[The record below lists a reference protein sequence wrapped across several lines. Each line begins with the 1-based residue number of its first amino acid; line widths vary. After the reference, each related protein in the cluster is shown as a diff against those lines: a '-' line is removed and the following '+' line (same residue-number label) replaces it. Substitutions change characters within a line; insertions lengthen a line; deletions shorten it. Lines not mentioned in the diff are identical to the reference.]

1 MKIKSP
7 LANITNILGQIR
19 DSAELYKETLHSNE
33 SATRSV
39 LIDPLLRA
47 LGWDTANPFMVE
59 IEKTIDKGRV
69 DYALLDIN
77 QDIKVIIE
85 AKKLGAA
92 LSDKEIFLALVKYA
106 FSAGVSDIFLTD
118 GLYWLHYTNFS
129 PGNQEPSKKLFVK
142 DDDLVEIAAYF
153 VQRIDAAR
161 YWPEQKDVDDLSES
175 INQLQSQISAIQLEL
190 AKTKKEREPST
201 VVEKK
206 SSAIQTKVEN
216 MTTLAKIGN
225 VARTKPSELLLP
237 DNTIVPVNTWADVL
251 SQICMFTM
259 ANNPNMNIPLK
270 DAAGKKVELIR
281 LSRPP
286 RGISFFE
293 TIYQG
298 NKVFVYTNYDSN
310 NCIRNSLHLLEQL
323 PEKLIDVQASVRYS

>member
-1 MKIKSP
+1 MKITSP
-7 LANITNILGQIR
+7 LANITNVLGQIR

-85 AKKLGAA
+85 AKKLGTA

-106 FSAGVSDIFLTD
+106 FSVGVSDIFLTD

-129 PGNQEPSKKLFVK
+129 PGNQEPSKKLSIK

-153 VQRIDAAR
+153 VQSVDAAR
-161 YWPEQKDVDDLSES
+161 YWPEQKDVDELSES
-175 INQLQSQISAIQLEL
+175 INQLQSQISVIQLEL
-190 AKTKKEREPST
+190 AKIKKGSEPSAVT
-201 VVEKK
+201 EKK
-206 SSAIQTKVEN
+206 STTAQTKLEN
-216 MTTLAKIGN
+216 MTALLEIGN
-225 VARTKPSELLLP
+225 VTRTKPSELLLP
-237 DNTIVPVNTWADVL
+237 DNTIVPVNTWTDVL

-259 ANNPNMNIPLK
+259 ANNPKMSIPLK
-270 DAAGKKVELIR
+270 DASGKKVELIR

-293 TIYQG
+293 TEYQG

-323 PEKLIDVQASVRYS
+323 PKKLIEVQTSVRYS